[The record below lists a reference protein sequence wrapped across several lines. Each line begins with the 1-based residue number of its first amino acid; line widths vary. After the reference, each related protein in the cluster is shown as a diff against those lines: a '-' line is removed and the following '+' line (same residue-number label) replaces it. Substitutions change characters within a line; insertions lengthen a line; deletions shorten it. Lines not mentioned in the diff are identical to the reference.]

1 MPCKFSVLSSMQV
14 YLCLLNCKWGKP
26 RYSGDPTHQTRWC
39 WLWTTI
45 GKVDSMPKKL
55 LQLAYKARSE
65 RFACGYYMNTLSS
78 DKWIIVLYYECLY
91 SGAGHLVLN
100 AILVNDLP
108 QVVQS
113 VHLLTCRLNTMPLS
127 ISGLA
132 LLAQCT
138 PIHTQFNVGYRYS
151 GDPSLRTY

>member
-1 MPCKFSVLSSMQV
+1 
-14 YLCLLNCKWGKP
+14 
-26 RYSGDPTHQTRWC
+26 
-39 WLWTTI
+39 
-45 GKVDSMPKKL
+45 MPKGL

-91 SGAGHLVLN
+91 SGAGHPVWMQYWWTISSASAKCSLV
-100 AILVNDLP
+100 D
-108 QVVQS
+108 
-113 VHLLTCRLNTMPLS
+113 RLNELYCTMPLS

-151 GDPSLRTY
+151 GDPSLRTYAFVSQKNTWLCTLYFCNTDSIADEKKLLSHWTPGCIANQFKYQNCS